1 MTSRAALAPGY
12 DYVGEFVAFDPA
24 TGERVWVYHTDSGA
38 PMSASALA
46 TAGGIVFGGTSDRSF
61 FALHTETGELLW
73 KMRLNGDISGSPV
86 TFTVDGKQY
95 VAVGAGGRIAQTT
108 TLGPLVDIDIPMGSG
123 VMWVF
128 ALPEGN

>member
-1 MTSRAALAPGY
+1 
-12 DYVGEFVAFDPA
+12 
-24 TGERVWVYHTDSGA
+24 
-38 PMSASALA
+38 
-46 TAGGIVFGGTSDRSF
+46 
-61 FALHTETGELLW
+61 
-73 KMRLNGDISGSPV
+73 MRLNGDISGSPV

-108 TLGPLVDIDIPMGSG
+108 TLGPLVDIDIPMGGG